1 MRLPDW
7 TGRPQ
12 IHAAGCFLAV
22 LAAIAI
28 VAFAV
33 GTLEYTKTRGKLLL
47 TALLVAGFFMTL
59 VGATAMPRSGPGP
72 WFRPAAIGAA
82 STALLLMVI
91 GLWGTPD
98 SNPFWK
104 ATAAVTV
111 LAMGLVAVGQAL
123 SRAGPTRIVQALAV
137 TSAALSVLLTVMAVL
152 GIVLEI
158 AAAAFWWVFGMAATS
173 WALASAGGLVFG
185 WRWRKDPTEITG
197 HVTTDDPMP

>member
-12 IHAAGCFLAV
+12 IYAAGCFLAV
-22 LAAIAI
+22 LAAVAI
-28 VAFAV
+28 VAFAI

-47 TALLVAGFFMTL
+47 TALLVAGFFVTL

-82 STALLLMVI
+82 SAALLLMVV

-98 SNPFWK
+98 SNSFWK

-111 LAMGLVAVGQAL
+111 VAMGLVAGGQAL
-123 SRAGPTRIVQALAV
+123 SRAGQRKIVQALAA
-137 TSAALSVLLTVMAVL
+137 TSAALSALLTAMAVL
-152 GIVLEI
+152 AVLLGI
-158 AAAAFWWVFGMAATS
+158 AAVAFWWVFGIAAVG
-173 WALASAGGLVFG
+173 WVLAGAGGLVAG
-185 WRWRKDPTEITG
+185 LRWRRGRSGE
-197 HVTTDDPMP
+197 

>member
-22 LAAIAI
+22 MAAVAI
-28 VAFAV
+28 VAFAI

-47 TALLVAGFFMTL
+47 TALLVAGFFVTL

-82 STALLLMVI
+82 SAALFLMVI
-91 GLWGTPD
+91 GLWGAPD
-98 SNPFWK
+98 SNAFWK

-111 LAMGLVAVGQAL
+111 AAMGLVATGQAL
-123 SRAGPTRIVQALAV
+123 SRAGERKAVRALAV
-137 TSAALSVLLTVMAVL
+137 TSAALSALLMAMAVL

-158 AAAAFWWVFGMAATS
+158 TAVAYWWVFGLAAAS
-173 WALASAGGLVFG
+173 WVLASVTGLIVG
-185 WRWRKDPTEITG
+185 WLGRRRT
-197 HVTTDDPMP
+197 MP

>member
-12 IHAAGCFLAV
+12 IYAAGCFLAV
-22 LAAIAI
+22 LAAIAV
-28 VAFAV
+28 VAFAI

-47 TALLVAGFFMTL
+47 TALLVAGFFVTL

-82 STALLLMVI
+82 SAALLLMVV

-111 LAMGLVAVGQAL
+111 VAMGLVAGGQAL
-123 SRAGPTRIVQALAV
+123 SRAGQRKIVQALAA
-137 TSAALSVLLTVMAVL
+137 TSAALSALLTAMAVL
-152 GIVLEI
+152 AVLLGV
-158 AAAAFWWVFGMAATS
+158 AAVAFWWVFGIAAVG
-173 WALASAGGLVFG
+173 WVLAGAGGLVAG
-185 WRWRKDPTEITG
+185 LRWRRGRSGE
-197 HVTTDDPMP
+197 